1 MTKASSKP
9 HASAPPGERD
19 AQGHSPVLRTDPV
32 LRSPLSTGVLVLTVL
47 ALIAALYFGK
57 EVILPIAIAVV
68 LKLLL
73 QPVLNFLCNRV
84 RLPTA
89 LAAIILIG
97 GLFAAV
103 AAVAFSVSGPASGWI
118 EKVPEVL
125 PTLKQKLVVLRQPI
139 DYMQNAFK
147 EIQDV
152 TAPASQAEKEKA
164 PQVAVQQHSEVAGKL
179 ALGTLTVMSRLLATM
194 VILFFLL
201 AAGDRLLRGFI
212 EVLPTFSDKRQ
223 AVDIASEI
231 QRQIGGYLITISL
244 MNTAVGVLA
253 GLAMWSCGLGDPILW
268 GALAFLLNYIP
279 ILGPLTG
286 IGIFLVAGIV
296 MLDWPWPALLPA
308 GLYTL
313 IHLAEGEVI
322 TPMLLAKRFTLNPVL
337 VIISL
342 FFWHFLW
349 GIAGALLAVPLLAM
363 FKIICDRVEPLKPVG
378 HIIGA

>member
-1 MTKASSKP
+1 MTNPPVGTRGARPEERKP
-9 HASAPPGERD
+9 NGDR
-19 AQGHSPVLRTDPV
+19 SPVVRTEPV
-32 LRSPLSTGVLVLTVL
+32 LSSPLSTGVLILTVL
-47 ALIAALYFGK
+47 GVTGALYFGK
-57 EVILPIAIAVV
+57 EVVLPIALAIV

-73 QPVLNFLCNRV
+73 QPILDFLCNRL
-84 RLPTA
+84 RFPTA
-89 LAAIILIG
+89 LAALILIC
-97 GLFAAV
+97 GLFAGI

-118 EKVPEVL
+118 QKVPQVL

-139 DYMQNAFK
+139 DYMQNAFR
-147 EIQDV
+147 EVQDV
-152 TAPASQAEKEKA
+152 AAPAPQGEKPPE
-164 PQVAVQQHSEVAGKL
+164 VAVKEQSEVASKL
-179 ALGTLTVMSRLLATM
+179 AFGTLAVMSRLLSTM

-231 QRQIGGYLITISL
+231 QHQIGGYLIIISM
-244 MNTAVGVLA
+244 MNVVVGVLA

-268 GALAFLLNYIP
+268 GSLAFLLNYVP

-296 MLDWPWPALLPA
+296 TLEWPWQALLPA
-308 GLYTL
+308 ACYTL
-313 IHLAEGEVI
+313 IHIAEGEII

-342 FFWHFLW
+342 FFWHAVW
-349 GIAGALLAVPLLAM
+349 GIPGALLAVPLLAM